1 MIAISLAICSA
12 AGAYGMLKMRPIGI
26 SEGPILTDARWAAY
40 QPTATST
47 VIIDSRS
54 GRRMTRANP
63 SDCAKSDDS
72 GGLIA
77 LGGDE
82 LLFVCVGPNCA
93 SSNCEAGVW
102 DVRAVVENAATG
114 TLSEITRL
122 PFRGRPGPVLMGI
135 GDEWLE
141 VGEFEYK
148 VTSRYF
154 INWRTGEIREPEEE
168 VNTYVDLN
176 GTSPMRRYCSPLS
189 RPMGSVGGPAPDE
202 FGGFGAEIAFR
213 SPFAL
218 ENRYPSNGKTQ
229 VLKRC
234 GTKREERLPS
244 VESLQGAVTAG
255 IASWGQFVTRL
266 RARGARWHGPIYRLR
281 TVQSPRFPAVEPG
294 ASRYVVNTATTI
306 YAFRPLSVNLQPPEF
321 RGPTRDEIYA
331 VRMP

>member
-1 MIAISLAICSA
+1 M
-12 AGAYGMLKMRPIGI
+12 KPIGI

-47 VIIDSRS
+47 EIIDSRS
-54 GRRMTRANP
+54 GKPTTRANP
-63 SDCAKSDDS
+63 SDCAKSDES
-72 GGLIA
+72 SGLIA

-82 LLFVCVGPNCA
+82 MLFACVGPNCA

-102 DVRAVVENAATG
+102 DIRAVVENATG
-114 TLSEITRL
+114 TLSEVTRL
-122 PFRGRPGPVLMGI
+122 PFRGRPAPVLLGI

-141 VGEFEYK
+141 LGEFEYK
-148 VTSRYF
+148 VTHRYF
-154 INWRTGEIREPEEE
+154 INWRTEDIRDPEEAT
-168 VNTYVDLN
+168 NTYVDLN
-176 GTSPMRRYCSPLS
+176 GSSPMRRYCSPLS
-189 RPMGSVGGPAPDE
+189 RPLGSLGGPVPDE
-202 FGGFGAEIAFR
+202 FGGFGAEIAFG

-218 ENRYPSNGKTQ
+218 ESRFSSNGNAQ

-244 VESLQGAVTAG
+244 VEGFEGGVTGG
-255 IASWGQFVTRL
+255 IASWGQCVTRL
-266 RARGARWHGPIYRLR
+266 HARGARWHGPIYRLR
-281 TVQSPRFPAVEPG
+281 TVRSPRFPAAEPG

-306 YAFRPLSVNLQPPEF
+306 YAFRPLPVSLQPPGF